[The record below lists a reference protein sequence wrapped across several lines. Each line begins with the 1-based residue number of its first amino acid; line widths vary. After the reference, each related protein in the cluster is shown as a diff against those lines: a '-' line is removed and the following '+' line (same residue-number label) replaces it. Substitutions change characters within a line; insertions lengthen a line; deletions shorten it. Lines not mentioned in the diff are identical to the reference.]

1 MQSVAL
7 RSAARSDVEVL
18 VALSGV
24 RTRVVALGLGSVL
37 LTGALLT
44 GVSQV
49 TTAEFAATA
58 QKDAEASTAD
68 AVDRLTQG
76 LYSVVE
82 TQGESVQQAVDTNL
96 RTATYVA
103 AEQGGLAPGG
113 GSVTWKAVDQ
123 LTKQVTTVVLPR
135 MEIGGRWL
143 GQNTDPE
150 VRTPYVDDT
159 VDLVAGTVTVFQ
171 RMPSGDFLRV
181 GTNVVSAEGKRAIGT
196 YIPARRPD
204 GTANPVVETVA
215 AGKTYRGT
223 ALVVDKWYVTAYQP
237 VKDAAGRVV
246 GMLYV
251 GVPQQG
257 ISTLRDALLSEK
269 VGEHGS
275 VTVLG
280 ATGERRG
287 QVLLSADA
295 STEGTSLLEVEDSRG
310 TRWVEQAVDRAKQLP
325 AGELATVRYDDAE
338 TGPHTVR
345 LAYFAPWDWVV
356 AVVSRDADFA
366 GAVQRVEQGRR
377 TAVTAMVAAAVLVAV
392 AGGLLAWW
400 VARGVTAPLSRLRDR
415 MTAIADGDGD
425 LTQRVDEQGSDE
437 VAQLGRAFNRFVD
450 AVADTVRAIT
460 GSVGSLADTTSRI
473 DRLAEE
479 LAASSEEAR
488 REARAAGSAA
498 GEISSAVQGASAG
511 AQEMGASIREIS
523 ESASGAVRVADDAV
537 QASAAAQAT
546 VAALADS
553 STEIGNVVKL
563 ITAVAE
569 QTNLLALN
577 ATIEAARAGD
587 AGKGFAV
594 VAGEVKELASQTARA
609 SADITR
615 RVEAIQSDS
624 VAAAEAIRSID
635 EVIRRISDY
644 QSSIAGAVEEQTA
657 TTAELGRSV
666 SVAAEGAGGV
676 AASIEV
682 VATNSARTA
691 DGIAQT
697 QQAVVELTSVAG
709 ELSRNVGQ
717 FRV

>member
-1 MQSVAL
+1 MGSEAP
-7 RSAARSDVEVL
+7 RTAAPSDVEVV

-24 RTRVVALGLGSVL
+24 RTRVVALGLGGVL

-49 TTAEFAATA
+49 TTADFAATA
-58 QKDAEASTAD
+58 EKDAEASA
-68 AVDRLTQG
+68 AAAIDRMAQG

-103 AEQGGLAPGG
+103 AQQGGLAPGS
-113 GSVTWKAVDQ
+113 GSLTWKAVNQ
-123 LTKQVTTVVLPR
+123 LTKQASTVVLPR
-135 MEIGGRWL
+135 MEVGGRWL

-150 VRTPYVDDT
+150 VRTPYVDDA

-171 RMPSGDFLRV
+171 RTPSGDMLRV

-196 YIPARRPD
+196 YIPAMRPD
-204 GTANPVVETVA
+204 GTPNPVIETVA

-237 VKDAAGRVV
+237 VKDAGGRVV

-257 ISTLRDALLSEK
+257 ISTLREALLGEK
-269 VGEHGS
+269 VGENGS

-280 ATGERRG
+280 ATAERRG

-295 STEGTSLLEVEDSRG
+295 AAEGSSMLEIEDSRG
-310 TRWVEQAVDRAKQLP
+310 RRWVEQAVDRARELP

-338 TGPHTVR
+338 TGSHTVR

-366 GAVQRVEQGRR
+366 GAVERVQEGRR
-377 TAVTAMVAAAVLVAV
+377 SAATAMAVAAVLVAV
-392 AGGLLAWW
+392 AGGLLSWW
-400 VARGVTAPLSRLRDR
+400 VARGVTAPLSRMRDR
-415 MTAIADGDGD
+415 MAAIAHGDGD
-425 LTQRVDEQGSDE
+425 LTQRVEEQGSDE
-437 VAQLGRAFNRFVD
+437 VAELGRAFNRFVD
-450 AVADTVRAIT
+450 KIADTVRAIT

-473 DRLAEE
+473 DGLAAE
-479 LAASSEEAR
+479 LTASSEAAR
-488 REARAAGSAA
+488 REVRAAGSAA
-498 GEISSAVQGASAG
+498 REISAAVQGASAG
-511 AQEMGASIREIS
+511 AEQMGASIREIS

-553 STEIGNVVKL
+553 STEIGSVVKL

-594 VAGEVKELASQTARA
+594 VAGEVKELASETARA

-615 RVEAIQSDS
+615 RVEAIQADS

-657 TTAELGRSV
+657 TTAEMGRSV
-666 SVAAEGAGGV
+666 DVAAEGAGGI

-682 VATNSARTA
+682 VAHSSARTA
-691 DGIAQT
+691 DGVVQAQR
-697 QQAVVELTSVAG
+697 AVVELTSVAA
-709 ELSRNVGQ
+709 ELTHRVGQ

>member
-1 MQSVAL
+1 MV
-7 RSAARSDVEVL
+7 
-18 VALSGV
+18 LSGV
-24 RTRVVALGLGSVL
+24 RTRVVALGLGGVV

-49 TTAEFAATA
+49 TTADFASTA
-58 QKDAEASTAD
+58 AKDAEASSAV
-68 AVDRLTQG
+68 AVDRLAQG

-103 AEQGGLAPGG
+103 AQQGGLAPGG
-113 GSVTWKAVDQ
+113 GSVTWKAVNQ
-123 LTKQVTTVVLPR
+123 LTKQASTVVLPR
-135 MEIGGRWL
+135 MEVGGRWL

-150 VRTPYVDDT
+150 VRTPYVDDA

-171 RMPSGDFLRV
+171 RTPSGDFLRV

-196 YIPARRPD
+196 YIPALRPD

-223 ALVVDKWYVTAYQP
+223 ALVVDEWYVTAYQP
-237 VKDAAGRVV
+237 VKDPSGAVV

-257 ISTLRDALLSEK
+257 ISTLRDALLGEK
-269 VGEHGS
+269 VGDNGS

-287 QVLLSADA
+287 QVLLSADPA
-295 STEGTSLLEVEDSRG
+295 VEGSSMLEVEDARG
-310 TRWVEQAVDRAKQLP
+310 ERWVEQVVDAASGLS
-325 AGELATVRYDDAE
+325 AGELATVHYEDAE
-338 TGPHTVR
+338 TGGHTVR

-366 GAVQRVEQGRR
+366 GSVERVQEGRR
-377 TAVTAMVAAAVLVAV
+377 SAITAMVVAAVVVAV
-392 AGGLLAWW
+392 VGGLLAWW
-400 VARGVTAPLSRLRDR
+400 VAKGVTAPLSRMRDR
-415 MTAIADGDGD
+415 MAAIADGDGD
-425 LTQRVDEQGSDE
+425 LTQRVEEQGGDE
-437 VAQLGRAFNRFVD
+437 VAELGKAFNRFVD
-450 AVADTVRAIT
+450 KIADTVRGIT
-460 GSVGSLADTTSRI
+460 GSVGSLAETTSRI
-473 DRLAEE
+473 DALAGE
-479 LAASSEEAR
+479 LAASAADAR
-488 REARAAGSAA
+488 REVHVAASAA
-498 GEISSAVQGASAG
+498 GEISVAVQSASAG

-594 VAGEVKELASQTARA
+594 VAGEVKELASETARA

-615 RVEAIQSDS
+615 RVEAIQADS
-624 VAAAEAIRSID
+624 IAAAQAIRSID

-657 TTAELGRSV
+657 TTAEMGRSV
-666 SVAAEGAGGV
+666 GVAADGAGGI

-682 VATNSARTA
+682 VADSSARTA
-691 DGIAQT
+691 DGVVHAQR
-697 QQAVVELTSVAG
+697 AVVELTSVAG
-709 ELSRNVGQ
+709 ELTRRVGE